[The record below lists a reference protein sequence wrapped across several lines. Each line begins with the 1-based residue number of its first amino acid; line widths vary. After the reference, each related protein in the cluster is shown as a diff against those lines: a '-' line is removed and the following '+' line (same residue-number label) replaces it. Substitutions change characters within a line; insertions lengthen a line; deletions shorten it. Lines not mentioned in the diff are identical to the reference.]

1 MLVKNLLLLSIA
13 LGGAFAADW
22 KLIWADEFNGAEL
35 DDKNWVYETGCD
47 GWGNNE
53 QQCYTEHR
61 KENVRVEGGNLVIEV
76 KIENFEN
83 KRNYTSGRLRS
94 KGAWAYGRYEAKARL
109 PSGKHLWPA
118 IWMYPNS
125 TAKYGGW
132 PDSGE
137 IDIMEMRG
145 NEPTKV
151 EGTIHYYGGGAG
163 SGATAF
169 PFDFS
174 KDFHVFTL
182 EWEKL
187 EMRWLVDGKEYHKES
202 LDKEWLWEG
211 KKLYTEHGQPF
222 DPTNPFFWV
231 LNVAVGGAFFGT
243 WGPYVTP
250 TEAADPAVWPK
261 HTMEVDYLRVYQFV

>member
-1 MLVKNLLLLSIA
+1 MWKQALLLLA
-13 LGGAFAADW
+13 CLAAGTSAQFT
-22 KLIWADEFNGAEL
+22 KLVWSDEFNGNAL
-35 DDKNWVYETGCD
+35 DDAQWIYETGCD

-61 KENVRVEGGNLVIEV
+61 KENVRVEGGNLILEI

-83 KRNYTSGRLRS
+83 KRNFTSGRLHS
-94 KGAWAYGRYEAKARL
+94 KGAWAYGRYECRARL
-109 PSGKHLWPA
+109 PSGKHIWPA

-125 TAKYGGW
+125 TKKYGGW

-145 NEPTKV
+145 HEPTKV

-187 EMRWLVDGKEYHKES
+187 EMRWLVDGKVYHKES
-202 LDKEWLWEG
+202 LDKEWLWQG

-222 DPTNPFFWV
+222 DPSNPFFWV
-231 LNVAVGGAFFGT
+231 LNLAVGGAFFGT

-250 TEAADPAVWPK
+250 AEAASPAVWPK
-261 HTMEVDYLRVYQFV
+261 HSMEIDYVRVYQ